1 MSAQPKRQQRQRRP
15 VYFIV
20 RKMADVA
27 TGEICGALV
36 PLTPW
41 DRRAMRERKYH
52 VNTEVR
58 AELKQSR
65 NVKFHRLTHALGA
78 LLVDR
83 LESFAGLDAHSA
95 LKRVQRECGSFCEE
109 TTVEM
114 PGLGQLVM
122 KLPRSIAF
130 DEMDEGEF
138 QQLWQ
143 EITRYICA
151 NYLPDLDP
159 DAIEAALELMT
170 GTDA

>member
-1 MSAQPKRQQRQRRP
+1 MSAQPKRQPRPRKP

-20 RKMADVA
+20 RKVADVE
-27 TGEICGALV
+27 TGEILGALV
-36 PLTPW
+36 PLTQW

-52 VNTEVR
+52 VGAEVR
-58 AELKQSR
+58 AELKRSR

-83 LESFAGLDAHSA
+83 LESFAGLDAHAA

-109 TTVEM
+109 TTVEV

-122 KLPRSIAF
+122 KLPRSMAF
-130 DEMDEGEF
+130 DELDEGEF

-143 EITRYICA
+143 EITRYITA
-151 NYLPDLDP
+151 HYLPDLDP
-159 DAIEAALELMT
+159 DALEAALELMQ
-170 GTDA
+170 GTDP